1 MTRFPRTPRLPALP
15 LLCLVSASI
24 TPLAAQACEDHE
36 CKVSLP
42 ASLKQHLTKQLPDYL
57 LPTSKMLAATEN
69 PHCPPMIKGDF
80 NGDKAKDYALLL
92 VGKNRQ
98 PQLVA
103 ALKSRSGWHTAL
115 LPTYCTTLD
124 SCYLEKAKPGTYRRT
139 QAIHTA
145 PAHPDD
151 RATLTHAFDGIISGT
166 SESTGIFYAP
176 IAGKWPHVW
185 IED

>member
-1 MTRFPRTPRLPALP
+1 
-15 LLCLVSASI
+15 
-24 TPLAAQACEDHE
+24 
-36 CKVSLP
+36 
-42 ASLKQHLTKQLPDYL
+42 
-57 LPTSKMLAATEN
+57 MLAATEN

-124 SCYLEKAKPGTYRRT
+124 SCYLERPN
-139 QAIHTA
+139 Q
-145 PAHPDD
+145 
-151 RATLTHAFDGIISGT
+151 
-166 SESTGIFYAP
+166 AP
-176 IAGKWPHVW
+176 IAELRPSIPPRLILMTKQP
-185 IED
+185 